1 MGGRLAIIACGG
13 GLPVQIAK
21 AHEGALIITLAD
33 VPNNFG
39 KKINEQ
45 RLENLGG
52 IFADLKA
59 ASVTRVVFAG
69 ALCRPVLEREKFDPV
84 MQKYAPGIISAM
96 QLGDDT
102 LLRQVVE
109 IFEEQGFKV
118 IGAHELLPGLTAQA
132 DLHIG
137 PPLKGQHRADLEHAR
152 DILMALSSL
161 DVGQGC
167 VVEKG
172 QCLGVETLQG
182 TDFMLK
188 AVADTAHRPAGG
200 GVFLK
205 AAKRGQDSCILPTQ
219 GTLLKFQKMNDLNFG
234 SICTPVKASAYGR
247 EILKMCQL
255 ILKPTR
261 LCQISWQIRFE
272 GA

>member
-205 AAKRGQDSCILPTQ
+205 AAKRGQDLRIDMPAIGPETIAAVAKAGLAGLVIEAGKVMILERDKTTQ
-219 GTLLKFQKMNDLNFG
+219 A
-234 SICTPVKASAYGR
+234 VESAGIFLSAR
-247 EILKMCQL
+247 VL
-255 ILKPTR
+255 
-261 LCQISWQIRFE
+261 
-272 GA
+272 

>member
-152 DILMALSSL
+152 DILMALSPL

-205 AAKRGQDSCILPTQ
+205 AAKRGQDLRIDMPAIGPETIAAVAKAGLAGLVIEAGKVMILERDKTTQ
-219 GTLLKFQKMNDLNFG
+219 A
-234 SICTPVKASAYGR
+234 VESAGIFLSAR
-247 EILKMCQL
+247 VL
-255 ILKPTR
+255 
-261 LCQISWQIRFE
+261 
-272 GA
+272 